1 MKNVLLATVA
11 LYSMSGFA
19 LTKVITPSM
28 LLENGF
34 EFESVKVTNIC
45 QQADGSFKTITPASN
60 KCVTYRRNFRSRH
73 AYLNSS
79 NGCLITGKLHLF
91 GPEYKT
97 KGECTAWG
105 RQDGDNGC
113 TNISYSEVKAPT
125 TYTIK
130 KVSMKRVQGNEGGAQ
145 YEVDQ
150 VLSSWTHT
158 IPACN

>member
-1 MKNVLLATVA
+1 MKKVLLIAAT
-11 LYSMSGFA
+11 LYSMTGFSM
-19 LTKVITPSM
+19 TKVITPTM

-45 QQADGSFKTITPASN
+45 QQVDGTFKTIAPASN
-60 KCVTYRRNFRSRH
+60 KCVTYSRNFRSRTD
-73 AYLNSS
+73 YLDSS
-79 NGCLITGKLHLF
+79 NGCLRTGKLHLF
-91 GPEYKT
+91 GPEFKK

-105 RQDGDNGC
+105 RQDGEYGC
-113 TNISYSEVKAPT
+113 VSIGYTEVRVPT

-130 KVSMKRVQGNEGGAQ
+130 KVSLKRVSGNGGGSE